1 MTVKGPN
8 YRARLT
14 ALFGSFE
21 KAGIDGLL
29 ISSWP
34 NVSYISGFKGTE
46 SWILVSPKGLYFI
59 TDTRYS
65 EQAENEA
72 KGFKVVLRDKR
83 GVTEIAADLAKQ
95 MKLKRVGFES
105 HIVTYGFYM
114 GLERHFGKENLKAT
128 NGLVEELREIKDA
141 FEAGQLRK
149 SADIAVKGFH
159 YVKQASRPGM
169 SEREAQARLEHY
181 TKTLGSE
188 RPAFDIIIAAGARSS
203 MPHCQTN
210 ETKIKNNNILLVD
223 MGVVY
228 EGYHSDLTR
237 PIFLGKMTPLH
248 KKINQIV
255 WDAQRAGI
263 KKAGPGVPAKE
274 VDAAC
279 RDYIAKAGYAD
290 HFGHGTGHGV
300 GLEIHEAPTVSP
312 RSQTILKP
320 GMVITVEPGIYLPG
334 KFGVRIED
342 MLLITEKGCEV
353 LTRDLERNSS

>member
-1 MTVKGPN
+1 MTMKGPN
-8 YRARLT
+8 YRARVE

-29 ISSWP
+29 VSSWP
-34 NVSYISGFKGTE
+34 NVTYLSGFKGTE
-46 SWILVSPKGLYFI
+46 SWILVSGKGLYFI

-65 EQAENEA
+65 EQAEREA
-72 KGFKVVLRDKR
+72 KGFKVILRDKK
-83 GVTEIAADLAKQ
+83 GVTEIAADLARQ
-95 MKLKRVGFES
+95 MNLKAVGFES
-105 HIVTYGFYM
+105 HIVTHGFYM
-114 GLERHFGKENLKAT
+114 GLEKQLGSVNLKAT
-128 NGLVEELREIKDA
+128 HGLVEQLREIKDA
-141 FEAGQLRK
+141 FEAGQIKK
-149 SADIAVKGFH
+149 SATIAVKGFH
-159 YVKQASRPGM
+159 YVKKAARPGM
-169 SEREAQARLEHY
+169 TEREAQARLEHY

-188 RPAFDIIIAAGARSS
+188 RPAFDIIIAAGDRSS

-210 ETKIKNNNILLVD
+210 QTKIKNNNILLVD

-263 KKAGPGVPAKE
+263 KKAGPGVPAKT

-279 RDYIAKAGYAD
+279 RDHIAKAGYAD

-353 LTRDLERNSS
+353 LTRDLDKSV